1 MRCFVADK
9 NKSPYLCGVN
19 IENRRIMAT
28 SIVIIFM
35 CLVLVLAAVVV
46 WYTYSTKD
54 FHKEMKSHLM
64 QSDLDN
70 EHNYRNLRDQYIRLN
85 TLCVGLLRQV
95 NNLRNDV
102 DELIATREKER
113 QAKQTAFDKLK
124 GMLQNASEQHI
135 DTEVVVVDL
144 DKLSNGKDITNK
156 PVNTSKVSVPGKVKK
171 SKRTT
176 VQPPRNHPTST
187 VEATV
192 RNRTNFAELREKGLS
207 VREAGEQVGV
217 SLTTA
222 KRYEKWRN
230 EYSK

>member
-9 NKSPYLCGVN
+9 NKSSYLCGVN

-54 FHKEMKSHLM
+54 FHKEMKIHLM

-113 QAKQTAFDKLK
+113 QAKQASFDKLK
-124 GMLQNASEQHI
+124 GMLQHASEQHI
-135 DTEVVVVDL
+135 KTDVVVVDL
-144 DKLSNGKDITNK
+144 DKLSNGKDIANK
-156 PVNTSKVSVPGKVKK
+156 PVKTSKASAPGKVKK

-176 VQPPRNHPTST
+176 AQPPHNHPKST
-187 VEATV
+187 AEQTAL
-192 RNRTNFAELREKGLS
+192 NRTNFAELREKGLS

>member
-1 MRCFVADK
+1 MV
-9 NKSPYLCGVN
+9 S
-19 IENRRIMAT
+19 

-54 FHKEMKSHLM
+54 FHKEMKIHLM

-113 QAKQTAFDKLK
+113 QAKQAAFGKLK
-124 GMLQNASEQHI
+124 GMLQHASEQHI
-135 DTEVVVVDL
+135 ETDVVVVDL

-156 PVNTSKVSVPGKVKK
+156 PVKTSKVSVPGKVKK

-176 VQPPRNHPTST
+176 AQPPHNHPTST
-187 VEATV
+187 AEQTAL
-192 RNRTNFAELREKGLS
+192 NRTNFAELREKGLS

>member
-54 FHKEMKSHLM
+54 FHKEMKCHLM

-95 NNLRNDV
+95 NNLRHDT
-102 DELIATREKER
+102 DELVSEKEKE
-113 QAKQTAFDKLK
+113 QKAKQATLDKLK
-124 GMLQNASEQHI
+124 DMLQHASEQHI
-135 DTEVVVVDL
+135 ETDVVVVDL

-156 PVNTSKVSVPGKVKK
+156 PVKTSKVSVPGKVKK

-176 VQPPRNHPTST
+176 AQPPHNHPTST
-187 VEATV
+187 AEQTAL
-192 RNRTNFAELREKGLS
+192 NRTNFAELREKGLS

-230 EYSK
+230 EHSK